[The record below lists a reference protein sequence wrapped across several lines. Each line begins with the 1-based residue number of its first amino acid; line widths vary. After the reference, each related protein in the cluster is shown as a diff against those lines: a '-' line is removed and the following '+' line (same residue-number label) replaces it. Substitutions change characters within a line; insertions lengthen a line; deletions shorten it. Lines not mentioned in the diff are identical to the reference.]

1 MNKLVFQKIL
11 SDYLLFFLIS
21 LLSSSLIVWIFQAV
35 NYLDLMVEDGKGYLT
50 YVNYS
55 LLNFPKIISRLLPFV
70 LFFSFF
76 FILNNYEKTNELL
89 IFWNFG
95 INKIHLIY
103 FFFNISLS
111 LMIFQLFLTSYVVP
125 NSLKYSKELMN
136 NSNLNFFEGFIKPKK
151 FNDTIKG
158 VTIYSEDKNDNGDLS
173 NIFVKKNVGKNSF
186 QITHAKT
193 GKLKVGYNNILE
205 LYDGETINSINNKI
219 TKFKFLKS
227 DFSLNNA
234 ESNAVQYIKLQETPT
249 QVILSCVNKIFKI
262 NIKFLNNVETKRYA
276 LGCNINSLDNIF
288 RELYKRFIIPLYI
301 PILILL
307 TSLLLTSSKE
317 EKKYFKLKIGV
328 FLINFLIIIFSETS
342 IKLISDNFFKNLSLV
357 ITPII
362 LIFIIIFCFA
372 YNLKLKFSKT

>member
-50 YVNYS
+50 YINYS

-342 IKLISDNFFKNLSLV
+342 IKLISNNFFKNLSLV

>member
-50 YVNYS
+50 YINYS

-262 NIKFLNNVETKRYA
+262 NIKFLNNVETKGYA

-342 IKLISDNFFKNLSLV
+342 IKLISNNFFKNLSLV

>member
-35 NYLDLMVEDGKGYLT
+35 NYLDLMVEDGKGYLA
-50 YVNYS
+50 YINYS

-205 LYDGETINSINNKI
+205 LYDGETISSINNKI

-342 IKLISDNFFKNLSLV
+342 IKLISNNFFKNLSLV

>member
-50 YVNYS
+50 YINYS

-173 NIFVKKNVGKNSF
+173 NIFVKKNIGKNSF

-262 NIKFLNNVETKRYA
+262 NIKFLNNVQTKRYA

-288 RELYKRFIIPLYI
+288 KELYKRFIIPLYI

-342 IKLISDNFFKNLSLV
+342 IKLISNNFFKNLSLV

>member
-50 YVNYS
+50 YINYS
-55 LLNFPKIISRLLPFV
+55 LLNFPKIMSRLLPFV

-227 DFSLNNA
+227 EFSLNNA

-262 NIKFLNNVETKRYA
+262 NIKFLNNVETKGYA

>member
-50 YVNYS
+50 YINYS

-173 NIFVKKNVGKNSF
+173 NIFVKKNVEKNSF

-262 NIKFLNNVETKRYA
+262 NIKFLNNVETKGYA

-357 ITPII
+357 ITPIV

>member
-1 MNKLVFQKIL
+1 
-11 SDYLLFFLIS
+11 
-21 LLSSSLIVWIFQAV
+21 
-35 NYLDLMVEDGKGYLT
+35 
-50 YVNYS
+50 
-55 LLNFPKIISRLLPFV
+55 
-70 LFFSFF
+70 
-76 FILNNYEKTNELL
+76 
-89 IFWNFG
+89 
-95 INKIHLIY
+95 
-103 FFFNISLS
+103 
-111 LMIFQLFLTSYVVP
+111 MIFQLFLTSYVVP

-227 DFSLNNA
+227 EFSLNNA

-262 NIKFLNNVETKRYA
+262 NIKFLNNVQTKRYA

-288 RELYKRFIIPLYI
+288 KELYKRFIIPLYI

-342 IKLISDNFFKNLSLV
+342 IKLISNNFFKNLSLV
-357 ITPII
+357 FTPII

>member
-50 YVNYS
+50 YINYS

-173 NIFVKKNVGKNSF
+173 NIFVKKNIGKN
-186 QITHAKT
+186 
-193 GKLKVGYNNILE
+193 
-205 LYDGETINSINNKI
+205 
-219 TKFKFLKS
+219 
-227 DFSLNNA
+227 
-234 ESNAVQYIKLQETPT
+234 
-249 QVILSCVNKIFKI
+249 
-262 NIKFLNNVETKRYA
+262 
-276 LGCNINSLDNIF
+276 
-288 RELYKRFIIPLYI
+288 
-301 PILILL
+301 
-307 TSLLLTSSKE
+307 
-317 EKKYFKLKIGV
+317 
-328 FLINFLIIIFSETS
+328 
-342 IKLISDNFFKNLSLV
+342 
-357 ITPII
+357 
-362 LIFIIIFCFA
+362 
-372 YNLKLKFSKT
+372 

>member
-50 YVNYS
+50 YINYS

-76 FILNNYEKTNELL
+76 FILNNYDKTNELL

-173 NIFVKKNVGKNSF
+173 NIFVKKNIGKNSF

-227 DFSLNNA
+227 EFSLNNA

-262 NIKFLNNVETKRYA
+262 NIKFLNNVQTKRYA

-288 RELYKRFIIPLYI
+288 KELYKRFIIPLYI

-342 IKLISDNFFKNLSLV
+342 IKLISNNFFKNLSLV
-357 ITPII
+357 FTPII

>member
-50 YVNYS
+50 YINYS

-262 NIKFLNNVETKRYA
+262 NIKFFNNVKTKGYA

-357 ITPII
+357 ITPIV

>member
-50 YVNYS
+50 YINYS

-227 DFSLNNA
+227 EFSLNNA

-262 NIKFLNNVETKRYA
+262 NIKFLNNVETKGYA

-342 IKLISDNFFKNLSLV
+342 IKLISNNFFKNLSLV